1 MAANAYAQFKMEMA
15 SSREAEHADDMAG
28 AIAHLER
35 AHILGQRY
43 LLPHLATHWRMLT
56 LARTRRDG
64 PETRGQ
70 VLRLIAAIPGY
81 VFGWV
86 PVGNTGGANVSAV
99 QPMPV
104 PPDLVPYFEDYS
116 VWTGVLVRV
125 GVAAVVITG
134 AVLAGW
140 V

>member
-1 MAANAYAQFKMEMA
+1 MAANAYDQYQVEMA
-15 SSREAEHADDMAG
+15 ASREAEHAGDIAA

-56 LARTRRDG
+56 LARAAQND

-70 VLRLIAAIPGY
+70 ILRLVAAIPGY

-99 QPMPV
+99 KPMPV
-104 PPDLVPYFEDYS
+104 PPDLAPYFEGFS

-125 GVAAVVITG
+125 GIAAVASAI
-134 AVLAGW
+134 LI
-140 V
+140 

>member
-1 MAANAYAQFKMEMA
+1 MSMATSAYEQYKVEMAA
-15 SSREAEHADDMAG
+15 SREAERRGDGEA

-43 LLPHLATHWRMLT
+43 LVAHLATHWRMLD
-56 LARTRRDG
+56 LARARQDG
-64 PETRGQ
+64 PEIRGQ
-70 VLRLIAAIPGY
+70 ILRLIAAVPGY

-104 PPDLVPYFEDYS
+104 PPDLAPYFKGYS
-116 VWTGVLVRV
+116 VWW
-125 GVAAVVITG
+125 GVALRSILFFAAAVI
-134 AVLAGW
+134 AALA
-140 V
+140 